1 MAERKRFI
9 QIYTGNGKGK
19 TTAAIG
25 QAVRAAGRG
34 LKTLIIMFM
43 KDFEYGEIIGLK
55 QLSEYITVEQ
65 YGNDNF
71 VMEKRPPEEEDI
83 NLARKALRRGWEALA
98 GREYDIVILDE
109 ICVAVYFKLLRPADL
124 IPILDGKPDGVELI
138 LTGRYCPPEWMER
151 ADLVTEMKERKH
163 YFLRGVTAR
172 EGFES

>member
-1 MAERKRFI
+1 MAERKRLI
-9 QIYTGNGKGK
+9 QVYTGNGKGK

-34 LKTLIIMFM
+34 LKTLVIMFM

-83 NLARKALRRGWEALA
+83 NLARKALGRGQEAVA

-109 ICVAVYFKLLRPADL
+109 ICVAVYFKLLTPEDL
-124 IPILDGKPDGVELI
+124 IPILEGKPDGVELI

-163 YFLRGVTAR
+163 YFLQGVTAR